1 MVTVTGEMA
10 VMLDVLGL
18 RQGDSRILGAIAL
31 VGPEMEI
38 EEFDWGSEKST
49 YFIFKRAGTDLL
61 FEDGVLASA
70 IVRMQP
76 DAQDPGYDLY
86 PRPAALIDGLPPT
99 ATRDEVEAFF
109 GAPERTESSF
119 VRYEV
124 NERYLHVE
132 FNSDGRIGKLS
143 ALLEPV

>member
-1 MVTVTGEMA
+1 MVTIAGEMA
-10 VMLDVLGL
+10 VMLDVLGKP
-18 RQGDSRILGAIAL
+18 QGDGRILDAIAL

-49 YFIFKRAGTDLL
+49 YFIFKASGTDLL

-76 DAQDPGYDLY
+76 DAQDPGYGLY

-99 ATRDEVEAFF
+99 ATRTEVEDFF
-109 GAPERTESSF
+109 GVPERTGPSF
-119 VRYEV
+119 VRYEA

>member
-1 MVTVTGEMA
+1 MVTFTGEMA

-18 RQGDSRILGAIAL
+18 PQGDSRILDAIAL
-31 VGPEMEI
+31 VGPQMEI

-49 YFIFKRAGTDLL
+49 YFIFKSAGTDLL

-76 DAQDPGYDLY
+76 DAQDPGYGLY
-86 PRPAALIDGLPPT
+86 PRPTALIDGLSPT
-99 ATRDEVEAFF
+99 ATRDEVEALF
-109 GAPERTESSF
+109 GAPERPGPSF
-119 VRYEV
+119 VRYEA
-124 NERYLHVE
+124 NQRYLHVE
-132 FNSDGRIGKLS
+132 FNSDGQIGKLS

>member
-18 RQGDSRILGAIAL
+18 PQGDSRILEAIAL
-31 VGPEMEI
+31 VGPGMEI

-49 YFIFKRAGTDLL
+49 YFIFKPAGTDLL

-76 DAQDPGYDLY
+76 DAQDPGYGLY
-86 PRPAALIDGLPPT
+86 PRPEALIDGLAPT
-99 ATRDEVEAFF
+99 ATRAEVEDLF
-109 GAPERTESSF
+109 GVPERTGPAF
-119 VRYEV
+119 VRYEA

-143 ALLEPV
+143 ALLEAV

>member
-18 RQGDSRILGAIAL
+18 PQGDGRILEAIAL
-31 VGPEMEI
+31 VGPAMEI

-49 YFIFKRAGTDLL
+49 YFIFKSAGTDLL

-70 IVRMQP
+70 IVWMQP
-76 DAQDPGYDLY
+76 DAQDPGYGLY

-99 ATRDEVEAFF
+99 ATRTEVEAFF
-109 GAPERTESSF
+109 GVPERTGPSF
-119 VRYEV
+119 VRYEA

-132 FNSDGRIGKLS
+132 FNSNDRIGKVS
-143 ALLEPV
+143 ALLEAI

>member
-18 RQGDSRILGAIAL
+18 RQGDSRILDAIAL
-31 VGPEMEI
+31 VGPKMEI

-49 YFIFKRAGTDLL
+49 YFVFKSAGTDLL
-61 FEDGVLASA
+61 FEDGVLTSA
-70 IVRMQP
+70 IMRMQP
-76 DAQDPGYDLY
+76 DAQDPSYGLY
-86 PRPAALIDGLPPT
+86 PRPAALIEGLPPT
-99 ATRDEVEAFF
+99 ASRDEVEAFF
-109 GAPERTESSF
+109 GAAERTGPHF
-119 VRYEV
+119 VRYEA

-132 FNSDGRIGKLS
+132 FNSDGQIGKLS

>member
-18 RQGDSRILGAIAL
+18 PQGDGRILEAIAL
-31 VGPEMEI
+31 VGPAMEI

-49 YFIFKRAGTDLL
+49 YFIFKSAGTDLL

-76 DAQDPGYDLY
+76 DAQGPGYGLY

-99 ATRDEVEAFF
+99 ATRTEVEAFF
-109 GAPERTESSF
+109 GVPERTGPSF
-119 VRYEV
+119 VRYEA

-132 FNSDGRIGKLS
+132 FNSNDRIGKVS
-143 ALLEPV
+143 AVLEAI

>member
-18 RQGDSRILGAIAL
+18 RQGDSRILEAIAL

-49 YFIFKRAGTDLL
+49 YFIFKPAGTDLL

-76 DAQDPGYDLY
+76 DAQDPGYGLY

-109 GAPERTESSF
+109 GVPERTEPSF
-119 VRYEV
+119 VRYEA

>member
-18 RQGDSRILGAIAL
+18 PQGDGRILEAIAL
-31 VGPEMEI
+31 VGPGMET

-49 YFIFKRAGTDLL
+49 YFIFKPAGTDLL

-76 DAQDPGYDLY
+76 DAQDPGYGVY

-99 ATRDEVEAFF
+99 ATRAEVEDFF
-109 GAPERTESSF
+109 GAPERTGAGF
-119 VRYEV
+119 VRYEA
-124 NERYLHVE
+124 NQRYLHVE
-132 FNSDGRIGKLS
+132 FDSDGRIGKLS

>member
-18 RQGDSRILGAIAL
+18 PQGDGRILEAIAL
-31 VGPEMEI
+31 VGPGMGI

-49 YFIFKRAGTDLL
+49 YFIFKQSGTDLL

-70 IVRMQP
+70 IMRMQP
-76 DAQDPGYDLY
+76 DAQDPGYGLY
-86 PRPAALIDGLPPT
+86 PRPAALIDGLAPT
-99 ATRDEVEAFF
+99 ATRDDIESFF
-109 GAPERTESSF
+109 GVPERSGPGF
-119 VRYEV
+119 VRFEA

-132 FNSDGRIGKLS
+132 FDSNGRIAKLS
-143 ALLEPV
+143 ALLEAI